1 MRGAFAALFAL
12 AVPYR
17 CISNVLNNNHAAYDA
32 GASHVKQQTKQQVRQ
47 HAKKGKDIPGGPR
60 EKMYTFPFDQQM
72 VPFSYVNVK
81 GSDNQW
87 HTTDIAAPEMRIDKS
102 HFQIPNPNDFS
113 MVPDVIAPE
122 DKWPDSSQSHA
133 HDVDSEVKK
142 YTIQQAT
149 TMGGAKRFGPAWFMR
164 NYRMVQAPE
173 DKIPQQYFTY
183 FERQKAAKEKGK
195 GKGKSAAL
203 AALRGKKTEQEGI
216 AEVVADEADVGAA
229 EIAQDLGKAIPTPA
243 SVSSKTVND
252 NSLALA
258 EAAVADGDAAVS
270 EAEKQ
275 AADIKREEVRLTT
288 TTTTM
293 SLVHF
298 TA

>member
-1 MRGAFAALFAL
+1 M
-12 AVPYR
+12 
-17 CISNVLNNNHAAYDA
+17 
-32 GASHVKQQTKQQVRQ
+32 
-47 HAKKGKDIPGGPR
+47 
-60 EKMYTFPFDQQM
+60 
-72 VPFSYVNVK
+72 
-81 GSDNQW
+81 
-87 HTTDIAAPEMRIDKS
+87 
-102 HFQIPNPNDFS
+102 
-113 MVPDVIAPE
+113 
-122 DKWPDSSQSHA
+122 
-133 HDVDSEVKK
+133 
-142 YTIQQAT
+142 
-149 TMGGAKRFGPAWFMR
+149 MGGAKRFGPAWFMR
-164 NYRMVQAPE
+164 NYRQIQAPE

-258 EAAVADGDAAVS
+258 DAAVS

-275 AADIKREEVRLTT
+275 AADIKREEIRLTT

-298 TA
+298 